1 LAAIAIYAAYRFRS
15 WGFDWALFVSSL
27 QNIQPVWL
35 AASVL
40 ATMLTYVARGFR
52 WQVLLAPL
60 KPVPMGPLIR
70 TNLLGFSAIYL
81 LGRPGE
87 LVRPLWLARREGIPL
102 TASIATIIVERVL
115 DSLMLIVVFGVSLLL
130 VKTAS
135 SAQQTLLM
143 MKQTSWFMLAGS
155 AAGLLF
161 LVFFRSNIEKIVRF
175 VPFARLGHLLRTFSE
190 GLSFLDRTK
199 NLGLAIGHTG
209 LVWAVIVLQFWF
221 MLLGMNFPF
230 SIWEAALV
238 MVGAA
243 IGSVAQVP
251 GIGGGFQAGYVFCLT
266 TFFAIPPEQALA
278 TSLIAWVSS
287 YLPTVMAGG
296 FYMLSQ
302 GLSLKDL
309 RAATAE

>member
-1 LAAIAIYAAYRFRS
+1 
-15 WGFDWALFVSSL
+15 
-27 QNIQPVWL
+27 
-35 AASVL
+35 
-40 ATMLTYVARGFR
+40 
-52 WQVLLAPL
+52 
-60 KPVPMGPLIR
+60 
-70 TNLLGFSAIYL
+70 
-81 LGRPGE
+81 
-87 LVRPLWLARREGIPL
+87 
-102 TASIATIIVERVL
+102 
-115 DSLMLIVVFGVSLLL
+115 
-130 VKTAS
+130 
-135 SAQQTLLM
+135 
-143 MKQTSWFMLAGS
+143 
-155 AAGLLF
+155 
-161 LVFFRSNIEKIVRF
+161 
-175 VPFARLGHLLRTFSE
+175 
-190 GLSFLDRTK
+190 
-199 NLGLAIGHTG
+199 
-209 LVWAVIVLQFWF
+209 